1 MTYISWMFLGVVA
14 LGFGFAYLNLRG
26 EDSSLFDPGYTA
38 AMVAGPTGG
47 MMYAPGL
54 VQNMPNIVPVEAIAE
69 AEIEDL
75 SEELED
81 ILEDVEELEEEA
93 EEVVEEIEEEAGE
106 VVEEIEEE
114 AEEVVEEIKRVSA
127 HRKEVLERVEE
138 KVAAIEKANH
148 RILEIPK
155 PITKETVIEN
165 PDYEIKLDPS
175 VVHAIQ
181 TTLSATPHEGFK
193 PVVSISPNGNLKIDF
208 NPI

>member
-106 VVEEIEEE
+106 VVEEI
-114 AEEVVEEIKRVSA
+114 KRVSA